1 MIKAIEI
8 LVSMS
13 PILVIYLQIRHME
26 KEDRSAT
33 KVNWHFG
40 K

>member
-13 PILVIYLQIRHME
+13 PILVIYLQIHHMR
-26 KEDRSAT
+26 KENRSAT